1 MPRIFDNIENWYW
14 FAVCE
19 GYDCGKLEVLDFP
32 VNLRS
37 IPDDVS
43 DLAANLMIDLQANC
57 VRKTRAQKTTS
68 IEYDEFYPWKSKEI
82 MDRIDL
88 AIAMSYNLSDEE
100 SDFFI
105 NYDIKYL
112 MGGANEEE

>member
-43 DLAANLMIDLQANC
+43 NLAANLMIDLQANC
-57 VRKTRAQKTTS
+57 VQKTRVQKTTS